1 MAARVALLVWAQSL
15 GLAAAPSPQL
25 LVEPPWRP
33 AVLWDR
39 VTLTCRGSGTAGDT
53 TWYKDGRRW
62 RQKGP
67 ENVTVTSNGTY
78 ECYRAGSGRSPP
90 VTVSDERLV
99 LQVPAGPLL
108 EGDTVTLRCRSRRDK
123 TVTEVRFYH
132 GEKDLGKSLRRSEL
146 SLSPLRLQHSGQY
159 RCQIRWIFWPSWS
172 PMWEQSDPVSVTV
185 HELFPVPVLEAPA
198 ELMAGSP
205 LNLSCLSSRSPLR
218 PLTPLVHRFYRDGR
232 QLGGPQG
239 SPQLLLPALG
249 LSGSGNY
256 SCEVQSQGGA
266 VRKSSAPLRV
276 TVLGE
281 CGDGRGEPPQPAR
294 GPLPCPGPFS
304 RPFPHLLV
312 SPSPDLV
319 SPSPPGFLSRVPPSP
334 PASPAPFP

>member
-1 MAARVALLVWAQSL
+1 MGGGGAGWSWGLWTEGGVTAVSILCLLAPSDTLRVLEGWGRFWGALEGSCQGTPVL
-15 GLAAAPSPQL
+15 GLGTPAALAVTHCGVPVPSAVTGPSC
-25 LVEPPWRP
+25 PP
-33 AVLWDR
+33 
-39 VTLTCRGSGTAGDT
+39 
-53 TWYKDGRRW
+53 
-62 RQKGP
+62 
-67 ENVTVTSNGTY
+67 
-78 ECYRAGSGRSPP
+78 
-90 VTVSDERLV
+90 ERLV

-304 RPFPHLLV
+304 RPFPLAWLPLPL
-312 SPSPDLV
+312 PSPAL
-319 SPSPPGFLSRVPPSP
+319 SPP
-334 PASPAPFP
+334 